1 MNAQIVKLFGF
12 VIALYALILGFTS
25 YWSVFEAK
33 GLKDNLANKRP
44 LLEEQ
49 QIKRGDILATD
60 GHTVIAHSNPQ
71 GSGSARIYV
80 RDYPEGSLFG
90 NPFGYSFV
98 NRGRIGFE
106 QSHNDQLVGNETEF
120 LSVLD
125 QLQGNQQAGDTV
137 QSALDPEAQKL
148 ATDLLG
154 ANKGSVVAIEPSTG
168 KVRTMVSNP
177 TYDPNLIATEQGFQ
191 QLSSDEDSPLLNR
204 ATQSGYPPGSTMK
217 VVTAAAALDSG
228 EFTPESKVSGKTG
241 IPISG
246 VPLSNFGG
254 ESFGDVD
261 LTFALTHSINTVW
274 AQVAEKLGK
283 DTIYKYMDRFGFD
296 ERPQLDYP
304 GAQLAIS
311 GVQGKN
317 GQILDQGDAVDIG
330 RVAIGQERLLVTP
343 LQMAEVAAAV
353 ANKGTLMK
361 PRLWEKSIDADQRET
376 EMEPQSQSTV
386 MSEDNAAKLTEMMT
400 DVVNEGTGT
409 AAALATDQVAGKT
422 GTAEI
427 DPAQDINQPWF
438 IGFAPAESPRVAI
451 AVTIERS
458 TGEGGTVAAPI
469 AQKVLEVLLRNSSGS
484 AAGGA

>member
-1 MNAQIVKLFGF
+1 MNAQIIKLFGF
-12 VIALYALILGFTS
+12 VLALYALILGFTS

-49 QIKRGDILATD
+49 QIRRGDILASD
-60 GHTVIAHSNPQ
+60 GATVIAHSNQQ
-71 GSGSARIYV
+71 GSGANKIYV
-80 RDYPEGSLFG
+80 REYPEGALYG
-90 NPFGYSFV
+90 NPIGYSFV
-98 NRGRIGFE
+98 NRGRVGFE
-106 QSHNDQLVGNETEF
+106 QSHNDELVGNKTEF

-125 QLQGNQQAGDTV
+125 ELQGHTQVGNTV
-137 QSALDPEAQKL
+137 VSALDPEAQQL

-154 ANKGSVVAIEPSTG
+154 DQKGSIVALEPSTG
-168 KVRTMVSNP
+168 KVRVMVSNP
-177 TYDPNLIATEQGFQ
+177 TYDPNQIDSNQGFGE
-191 QLSSDEDSPLLNR
+191 LAGNPGSPLLNR
-204 ATQSGYPPGSTMK
+204 ATQAGYPPGSSMK

-228 EFTPESKVSGKTG
+228 EFTPDSRVSGRSGVT
-241 IPISG
+241 ISG

-283 DTIYKYMDRFGFD
+283 DTVYKYMDRFGFD
-296 ERPQLDYP
+296 RKPQLDYP
-304 GAQLAIS
+304 PAQLATS
-311 GVQGKN
+311 GVFGSD
-317 GQILDQGDAVDIG
+317 GQLLDQGNSVDIG
-330 RVAIGQERLLVTP
+330 RVAIGQERLKVTP

-353 ANKGTLMK
+353 ANKGRLMK
-361 PRLWEKSIDADQRET
+361 PRLWEKVIDTDQREID
-376 EMEPQSQSTV
+376 MQPDQASTV
-386 MSEDNAAKLTEMMT
+386 ISEESAAELTQMMT

-427 DPAQDINQPWF
+427 DPSRNINQPWF
-438 IGFAPAESPRVAI
+438 IGFAPAEAPRIAI

-458 TGEGGTVAAPI
+458 SGEGGTVAAPI
-469 AQKVLEVLLRNSSGS
+469 AQKVLELLLRDGQSGGSSG
-484 AAGGA
+484 G